1 MSIVNSIS
9 HWYIMVVGV
18 STYSLTVTLHNMSM
32 NVYSYSVVGMVDNV
46 ILLTAT
52 TERDNNIVIGLLDCV

>member
-1 MSIVNSIS
+1 MSIVNTVS

-46 ILLTAT
+46 ILLAVT
-52 TERDNNIVIGLLDCV
+52 TERGNIVIGLLDCV

>member
-9 HWYIMVVGV
+9 HWYMMVVGV

-46 ILLTAT
+46 ILLAVT
-52 TERDNNIVIGLLDCV
+52 TERDNIVIGLLDCV